1 MNIIDAMNDEN
12 LFGDQFS
19 GESWNVWK
27 AFLSTFSGIAQSQG
41 AVGSGGPCR
50 VSQRTLKLVVGGC
63 QTQGREILQRR
74 HWSRPKPMSSS
85 SSGEPHHDPVPVRL
99 PGRASALLKLD

>member
-50 VSQRTLKLVVGGC
+50 ASQRTLK
-63 QTQGREILQRR
+63 
-74 HWSRPKPMSSS
+74 
-85 SSGEPHHDPVPVRL
+85 
-99 PGRASALLKLD
+99 

>member
-19 GESWNVWK
+19 GESWSVWK

-41 AVGSGGPCR
+41 AVGSGAPCR
-50 VSQRTLKLVVGGC
+50 ASQRTLK
-63 QTQGREILQRR
+63 
-74 HWSRPKPMSSS
+74 
-85 SSGEPHHDPVPVRL
+85 
-99 PGRASALLKLD
+99 